1 MPTVIMLLVSELGR
15 TLSIVGNDEVIDLMK
30 IYLISG
36 NCGEYVPGTQIDRR
50 SDDLR
55 SVFEAAQ

>member
-36 NCGEYVPGTQIDRR
+36 SCEERVPGAPNRQAQCRF
-50 SDDLR
+50 LR
-55 SVFEAAQ
+55 CF